1 MVGAALAVAQQA
13 SIAETRIDLMLDL
26 PQSIIQATGLS
37 KVVHVTDGMPG
48 ANELVILQDISLKVM
63 PGEAVAIVG
72 ASGSGKSTLLGLLAG
87 LDTPSAGQVQLD
99 GVDLFGL
106 DEDGRAALRG
116 KLLGFVFQ
124 SFQLLPA
131 LNAQENVMLPLELSG
146 EPRAADLAQKM
157 LARVG
162 LAERLRH
169 YPKTLSGGEQ
179 QRVALARAFVTQ
191 PKLLLA
197 DEPTGNLDAATG
209 AGVIDLMFEL
219 NAQART
225 TLLLVTHD
233 EAIAGRC
240 ARKIRLVA
248 GRIDG
253 EG

>member
-1 MVGAALAVAQQA
+1 MVRAAAAA
-13 SIAETRIDLMLDL
+13 PEHAISTANNSDLM
-26 PQSIIQATGLS
+26 PESPPSIVEAAGLS
-37 KVVHVTDGMPG
+37 KVVRLNAAGS
-48 ANELVILQDISLKVM
+48 ASELVILQDISLRIM

-87 LDTPSAGQVQLD
+87 LDTPSSGAVRLD
-99 GVDLFGL
+99 GADLFAL
-106 DEDGRAALRG
+106 DEDGRAALRAR
-116 KLLGFVFQ
+116 LLGFVFQ

-131 LNAQENVMLPLELSG
+131 LNALENVMLPLELAG
-146 EPRAADLAQKM
+146 EPRAVELARGM
-157 LARVG
+157 LGRVG

-179 QRVALARAFVTQ
+179 QRVALARAFVAR

-233 EAIAGRC
+233 EAIASRC

-248 GRIDG
+248 GHIEG
-253 EG
+253 ES